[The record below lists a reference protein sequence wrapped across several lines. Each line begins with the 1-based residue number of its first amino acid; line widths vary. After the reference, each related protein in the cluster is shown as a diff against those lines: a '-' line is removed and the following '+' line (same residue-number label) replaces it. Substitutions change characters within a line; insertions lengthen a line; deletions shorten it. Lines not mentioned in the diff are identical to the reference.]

1 MLAMINAQVK
11 DRIRILK
18 NVQDELYTSRSEET
32 RDRRAAYVSSFNRA
46 DSSVRVLR
54 PATVANTWP
63 SPQTTAILLQQWQ
76 DRRRYAVDRQL
87 PLWIRRIRD
96 SQHRR
101 ALPFPGMQY
110 QLSRFPESQGL
121 GKLESQLQSL
131 SLSYG
136 QNHPTIVISSECVIE
151 CYNFVVCP
159 GEKEKK
165 VIVFSCPS

>member
-76 DRRRYAVDRQL
+76 DRRRYDGGRQL
-87 PLWIRRIRD
+87 PLCIRRSRA

-101 ALPFPGMQY
+101 VMPSPGMQY
-110 QLSRFPESQGL
+110 QLSRSPESQDL
-121 GKLESQLQSL
+121 GKLESRL
-131 SLSYG
+131 SLSCG

-159 GEKEKK
+159 GEEEKK